1 METLADLAS
10 HFELYAV
17 CIECGR
23 MERLDLPATMARL
36 GKTATV
42 ADVRARV
49 RCRACDRRTQDIR
62 IVYVGPDGN
71 ARGFHYRDHSRD
83 RELPQTYSPPAQSA
97 SSSVPS
103 SVSPKP
109 DMPT

>member
-1 METLADLAS
+1 METLADLVS

-23 MERLDLPATMARL
+23 MQRLDLAAAIERL
-36 GKTATV
+36 GGTATV

-49 RCRACDRRTQDIR
+49 RCNACNRRTRDIR
-62 IVYVGPDGN
+62 IVYVGENGV

-83 RELPQTYSPPAQSA
+83 HLDMPKTYWPDQSP

-103 SVSPKP
+103 SVRPNP
-109 DMPT
+109 DTPT

>member
-1 METLADLAS
+1 METLEDLKS

-23 MERLDLPATMARL
+23 MQRVDLAAAIERLGDA
-36 GKTATV
+36 ATV

-49 RCRACDRRTQDIR
+49 RCSACNRRTQDIR
-62 IVYVGPDGN
+62 IVYVGPDG
-71 ARGFHYRDHSRD
+71 ASRGFHYRDHSRD
-83 RELPQTYSPPAQSA
+83 HWDMPRAQRPAQSP

-109 DMPT
+109 DTPT

>member
-1 METLADLAS
+1 METLADLVT

-23 MERLDLPATMARL
+23 MERIDLAVAISRL
-36 GKTATV
+36 GGDATV
-42 ADVRARV
+42 TDVRARV
-49 RCRACDRRTQDIR
+49 RCNTCHRRTRDIR
-62 IVYVGPDGN
+62 IVYVGPDGS

-83 RELPQTYSPPAQSA
+83 HELPQTYWPPDQSP

-109 DMPT
+109 DIPT

>member
-23 MERLDLPATMARL
+23 MERLDLPPMIERL
-36 GKTATV
+36 GEAATV

-49 RCRACDRRTQDIR
+49 RCRDCGRRTNDIR
-62 IVYVGPDGN
+62 IVYVGPCGS

-83 RELPQTYSPPAQSA
+83 HELPQTYSGDQSP